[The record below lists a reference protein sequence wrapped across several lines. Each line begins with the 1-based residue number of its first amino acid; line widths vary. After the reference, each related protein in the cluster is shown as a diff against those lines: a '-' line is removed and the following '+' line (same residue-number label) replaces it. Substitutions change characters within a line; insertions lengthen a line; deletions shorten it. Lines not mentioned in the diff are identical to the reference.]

1 MAKFFPEEYKFFPQT
16 WLLPA
21 EYGDFSNQFK
31 KAVGKNGKNRR
42 SAKTFI
48 SKPEAACQGRGIFL
62 SRNLAD
68 FDPQDHAVVQRY
80 THKVFLIDKL
90 KFDLRIY
97 VLLCG
102 VDPLRIYFFKEGL
115 CRLATCEYRSPTQDN
130 IDNLFMHLTNYA
142 INKASKDFVQ
152 NKDDGDGQETGHKR
166 SLTFALEYIREMG
179 HDADKVLHDIKAN
192 IIKTIVA
199 VQPSL
204 AHTYKSCQPDDIDN
218 NMCFSSLASM
228 SCWTTS

>member
-1 MAKFFPEEYKFFPQT
+1 
-16 WLLPA
+16 
-21 EYGDFSNQFK
+21 
-31 KAVGKNGKNRR
+31 
-42 SAKTFI
+42 
-48 SKPEAACQGRGIFL
+48 L
-62 SRNLAD
+62 SRSLND

-80 THKVFLIDKL
+80 THKIFLIDKL

-115 CRLATCEYRSPTQDN
+115 CRLATCEYKSPTEGN

-152 NKDDGDGQETGHKR
+152 NKEEEGVETGHKR

-179 HDADKVLHDIKAN
+179 HDADKLLHDIKAN

-199 VQPSL
+199 V
-204 AHTYKSCQPDDIDN
+204 
-218 NMCFSSLASM
+218 
-228 SCWTTS
+228 